1 MLSMAK
7 VVGDLMQGYAIHIG
21 GGVLAIVVGSEVYDF
36 VTKAFEPV
44 GRALGTH

>member
-21 GGVLAIVVGSEVYDF
+21 GGVFAIIVGSEVYDF
-36 VTKAFEPV
+36 VTTTMAPV
-44 GRALGTH
+44 GQALGSH